1 MKTSLKIIY
10 AKTLFD
16 MAEGMREQNKFP
28 DVLGQVG
35 VIQWW

>member
-16 MAEGMREQNKFP
+16 MAEGMREHNK
-28 DVLGQVG
+28 
-35 VIQWW
+35 